1 MCSFSLHAYRG
12 KQNRYRRQET
22 LRKNKAVSKR
32 HFYSSVL
39 LSIPSVSLFSIIKC
53 KPQNHFIF
61 SNESLSFTC
70 KSNISTFPGP
80 WWKWLHSNIDVLIYI
95 YILEVVDD
103 LFRRSIESP
112 WPAEWLLWGWYL
124 ILFRIF
130 YPLARNIYI
139 C

>member
-12 KQNRYRRQET
+12 KQNRYRMQET
-22 LRKNKAVSKR
+22 LRNNKAVSKR

-103 LFRRSIESP
+103 GQLFSCICLVGLLNLLGLRSDFYEDDISH
-112 WPAEWLLWGWYL
+112 YL
-124 ILFRIF
+124 EFFIH
-130 YPLARNIYI
+130 
-139 C
+139 